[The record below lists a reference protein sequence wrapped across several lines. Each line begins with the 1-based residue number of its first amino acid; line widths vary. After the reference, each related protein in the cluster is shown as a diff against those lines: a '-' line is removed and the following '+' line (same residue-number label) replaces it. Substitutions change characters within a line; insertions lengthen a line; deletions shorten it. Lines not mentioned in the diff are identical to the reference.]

1 MLKKGGIYKQYKVI
15 KTDGK
20 RAIIKDATFSSNRK
34 YVLSFLQNKNHFIN
48 LSNLN
53 LPGFPKIIDEFYE
66 KNYEYFIVDSYV
78 NFIGNPNIC
87 GSAAIFNR

>member
-53 LPGFPKIIDEFYE
+53 LPGFDMLP
-66 KNYEYFIVDSYV
+66 SYRTMKYKSPIWGDFHV
-78 NFIGNPNIC
+78 
-87 GSAAIFNR
+87 

>member
-66 KNYEYFIVDSYV
+66 KNYEYIVYIRNKNV
-78 NFIGNPNIC
+78 QHLIKI
-87 GSAAIFNR
+87 R